1 MSSIPVLMYH
11 HVSADREVTP
21 SDFEKHLL
29 LLQQDGWHTI
39 GLDEMFDH
47 ISGRREVPGRAALI
61 TFDDG
66 YADNWICAYPLLK
79 KHGMRAVV
87 FVVTARAE
95 AAPAG
100 VRRTMDD
107 GAAPPDT
114 RTDER
119 GPAGFLS
126 WEELKLMASSG
137 VFEIGSHT
145 HTHRGFQ
152 RGRPYA
158 DLSRELRES
167 RRLIEE
173 RAGQWKGAVAWPWG
187 DFEPAWDPVAAQ
199 AGYRLA
205 FTTRVGANIPGGD
218 PLRVKRFKVRD
229 GSRGGLALRLWLY
242 RRPLLASLYGK
253 VYGLDRRITAR
264 LSPGS

>member
-1 MSSIPVLMYH
+1 MYH

-21 SDFEKHLL
+21 RDFEAHLL
-29 LLQQDGWHTI
+29 LLKKGGWKTV

-47 ISGRREVPGRAALI
+47 VSGRREVPGRAALI

-87 FVVTARAE
+87 FVVTARAD
-95 AAPAG
+95 AAPSG
-100 VRRTMDD
+100 VRRTLED
-107 GAAPPDT
+107 GALPPDT

-145 HTHRGFQ
+145 HTHKEFQ
-152 RGRPYA
+152 RERPSA
-158 DLSRELRES
+158 DLSRELSES

-173 RAGQWKGAVAWPWG
+173 RAGEWKGAVAWPWG
-187 DFEPAWDPVAAQ
+187 DFEPSWEAEALR
-199 AGYRLA
+199 AGYRMA
-205 FTTRVGANIPGGD
+205 FTTRVGANSPGSG
-218 PLRVKRFKVRD
+218 PFRIKRFKVKE
-229 GSRGGLALRLWLY
+229 GSCRALARRLWLY
-242 RRPLLASLYGK
+242 RRPALASLYGRLH
-253 VYGLDRRITAR
+253 GLDRLLKSRFC
-264 LSPGS
+264 PGSTQ